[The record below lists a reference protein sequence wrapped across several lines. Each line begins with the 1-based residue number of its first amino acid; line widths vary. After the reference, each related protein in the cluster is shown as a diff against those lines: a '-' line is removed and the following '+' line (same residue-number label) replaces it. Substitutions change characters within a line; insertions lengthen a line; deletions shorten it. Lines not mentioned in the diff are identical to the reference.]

1 VEILQEILELNYR
14 GLCIIVLVCNWVKA
28 NCKVSTTTVKKTN
41 GDSRWPTSRVECHLA
56 KSPSLFHFTSNKYIM
71 QMHVKSLDGELSDAG
86 RFVDDLLVKKME
98 WVRLKEFLQ
107 WDKMLTMKVY

>member
-1 VEILQEILELNYR
+1 
-14 GLCIIVLVCNWVKA
+14 
-28 NCKVSTTTVKKTN
+28 
-41 GDSRWPTSRVECHLA
+41 
-56 KSPSLFHFTSNKYIM
+56 M